1 MTFRRTR
8 LALPLLLIAWFFNA
22 IAPVL
27 AYAAG
32 EPLHDAGGR
41 HAAAGADC
49 PGQFAPHHHD
59 ASAPHAD
66 GPAGDASHGAS
77 AHHVPCAIPD
87 APGAAPHC
95 PYCLDFAAGAALGSA
110 PPMLSGASPRALP
123 PAVVLRATVPVG
135 RASLRLAAS
144 RAPPL
149 PA

>member
-1 MTFRRTR
+1 MTVRRTR

-32 EPLHDAGGR
+32 EPLHDAAGR
-41 HAAAGADC
+41 HAVAGVDCAA
-49 PGQFAPHHHD
+49 QVVPHHHD
-59 ASAPHAD
+59 ASAPHA
-66 GPAGDASHGAS
+66 AGDAAGASHGPS
-77 AHHVPCAIPD
+77 THHVACGSPD
-87 APGAAPHC
+87 APAAAPHC

-110 PPMLSGASPRALP
+110 PPTLSGASPRALP
-123 PAVVLRATVPVG
+123 PIGVLDAAVAVG

-149 PA
+149 LA

>member
-1 MTFRRTR
+1 VTFRRTR

-32 EPLHDAGGR
+32 EPLHDGAGR
-41 HAAAGADC
+41 HAAAGVDC
-49 PGQFAPHHHD
+49 PAEVAPHHHD
-59 ASAPHAD
+59 ASAPHAE
-66 GPAGDASHGAS
+66 GPAADASHGPS
-77 AHHVPCAIPD
+77 THHAACATPD
-87 APGAAPHC
+87 GPAAAPHC

-110 PPMLSGASPRALP
+110 PPMLAGASPRALP
-123 PAVVLRATVPVG
+123 PAVVLHATVPVG

-149 PA
+149 LA